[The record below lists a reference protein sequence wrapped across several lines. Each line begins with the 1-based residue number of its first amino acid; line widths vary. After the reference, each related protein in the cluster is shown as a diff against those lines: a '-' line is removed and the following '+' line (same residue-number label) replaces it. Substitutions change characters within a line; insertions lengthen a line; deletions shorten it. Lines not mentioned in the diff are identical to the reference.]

1 MATLW
6 RIDDQGS
13 AELVSRFYR
22 LAASRTVAD
31 ALAGAQREMIQDPDP
46 RYASPYY
53 WAGFVLSGDGHA
65 RGAPQTTVTA
75 SVP

>member
-1 MATLW
+1 
-6 RIDDQGS
+6 
-13 AELVSRFYR
+13 
-22 LAASRTVAD
+22 
-31 ALAGAQREMIQDPDP
+31 MIQDPDS

-65 RGAPQTTVTA
+65 LGAPQTTVTA